1 MPHDPARKKMIR
13 AHLKEQEDS
22 AGGKDALPHEKL
34 IVKGKAE
41 STPVY
46 SLSIDD
52 LAFNKA
58 NGRIKA
64 EVLEKETELARSLS
78 PESPQDQ
85 KLIGTI
91 LLSIRKDENEKIRED
106 LRKNGQMRPG
116 IITCDGIV
124 INGNRRK
131 ALLQDLYGET
141 GETKYKQI
149 DVQVLPSDI
158 TKAELWLIEAGIQ
171 MSAPQQLDYSP
182 INNLLNWRDGVL
194 GGLKIDDMAAR
205 IYGVSKESIE
215 SDLDRLDLIDEYL
228 KDFLRKPDRYYLV
241 RALNEHFI
249 DLQDILNWAKRPR
262 GNVPMNWK
270 PDASDLNELKLVG
283 FYYIRIKFPHLRV
296 RELRDLF
303 VTAESWNEAKK
314 VLQLDVELPEEERDT
329 LKAALTVKEAD
340 GGEGETTA
348 EETTFTTTVEEVD
361 IQEEA
366 AWREKSESTLRN
378 FYENAKE
385 QKQIIKDSQRPLA
398 LANRALKMLRAIP
411 TQKEK
416 LSEPEIDDVLREIV
430 SHTNTLRKVIQKN
443 PRPQKRQRPR

>member
-22 AGGKDALPHEKL
+22 AGGRERLPEEKL
-34 IVKGKAE
+34 IVKGKPE
-41 STPVY
+41 RTPVY
-46 SLSIDD
+46 KLSVDD

-64 EVLEKETELARSLS
+64 EVLEKETELGRSLK
-78 PESPQDQ
+78 PESPDDQ
-85 KLIGTI
+85 QLIKTI

-131 ALLQDLYGET
+131 ALLEDLYRET
-141 GETKYKQI
+141 GETKYKYL
-149 DVQVLPSDI
+149 DAQVLPSDI

-171 MSAPQQLDYSP
+171 MSTPQQLDYSP

-194 GGLKIDDMAAR
+194 GGLTVEDMAAR
-205 IYGVSKESIE
+205 IYGVSKENIE
-215 SDLDRLDLIDEYL
+215 SDLDRLKLIDEYL
-228 KDFLRKPDRYYLV
+228 ADFLGKPERYYLV

-249 DLQDILNWAKRPR
+249 DLQDILAWARRPR

-270 PDASDLNELKLVG
+270 PTASDLNELKLVG
-283 FYYIRIKFPHLRV
+283 FYYIRTKFPHLRI

-303 VTAESWNEAKK
+303 VTAESWTEAKK
-314 VLQLDVELPEEERDT
+314 ALYLNVESPTEKSGT
-329 LKAALTVKEAD
+329 
-340 GGEGETTA
+340 ETTEVSPITELDA
-348 EETTFTTTVEEVD
+348 EEGDVGAEDTAFTTSVEEQD
-361 IQEEA
+361 IQEEI
-366 AWREKSESTLRN
+366 AWRTKYEGTLKN

-398 LANRALKMLRAIP
+398 LAARALKMLRAIP
-411 TQKEK
+411 TQKAQ
-416 LSEPEIDDVLREIV
+416 LSEPELDDVLRDVV
-430 SHTNTLRKVIQKN
+430 STTNTLRKIIQKN
-443 PRPQKRQRPR
+443 TRRNGRSK